1 MGLIILPLL
10 AGWLACAGYSV
21 FLGYSLWSGGK
32 PLLYVAAFLI
42 VGLVLALLYARVGL
56 SGFKAR
62 EEVWAFEIPMHFLLN
77 KYAIAMFVLAV
88 AFSFLARH
96 MAGLSHAVAACFV
109 VAFALSVATV
119 AASLYAET
127 FVRHHDIRVTY

>member
-1 MGLIILPLL
+1 MGLIMLPLL
-10 AGWLACAGYSV
+10 AAWLAGAGYAV
-21 FLGYSLWSGGK
+21 FLWYSLWTVGK
-32 PLLYVAAFLI
+32 PLLYVSALMI
-42 VGLVLALLYARVGL
+42 VGVLLALVYARVGL
-56 SGFKAR
+56 AGFKAR

-77 KYAIAMFVLAV
+77 KTAIAMFVLAV

-96 MAGLSHAVAACFV
+96 MADVPQATAVCFV
-109 VAFALSVATV
+109 VAFALSIGTV